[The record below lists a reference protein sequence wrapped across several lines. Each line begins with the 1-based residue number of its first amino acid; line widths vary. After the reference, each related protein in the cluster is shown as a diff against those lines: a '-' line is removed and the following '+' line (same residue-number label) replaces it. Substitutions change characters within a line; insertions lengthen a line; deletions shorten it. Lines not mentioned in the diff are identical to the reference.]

1 MKRRARSSL
10 EGWEI
15 EILDAAMNQV
25 RGNQD
30 MLEYLSEG
38 GRVVDDDVG
47 DITDDEW
54 RKAQWKL
61 AHYRAELA
69 RLEFDLAND
78 NSPARDVELSD
89 LIEGEWY

>member
-1 MKRRARSSL
+1 M
-10 EGWEI
+10 
-15 EILDAAMNQV
+15 
-25 RGNQD
+25 
-30 MLEYLSEG
+30 
-38 GRVVDDDVG
+38 VDDDVG

-61 AHYRAELA
+61 AYYRAELA

-78 NSPARDVELSD
+78 NSPARDAELSD